1 MVNEEKELFKFV
13 NNPKYRTKVI
23 DRIHKEKDCEYEKKV
38 KTVEKERDKLIRERT
53 DEITKI
59 ANARWEKV
67 AGGKL
72 EINRTEGKARIN
84 GSECLFSSIR
94 SAEVNMLSGFRVVTK
109 ENSHS
114 KSKKHASLGGALAG
128 SILMAP
134 AGTVIGGVG
143 LGKTKTKTTGKSVTN
158 QIPTCMHLG
167 VLVNIDGFTSEIVLI
182 SSQVD
187 QSGLIFNRAQS
198 DAQTLI
204 SQLGAL
210 AHTPVPT
217 SFLKPEEEMSVKAI
231 DDQIS
236 NKREELETAIAD
248 RPVYTLPAMY
258 RTEEQKEMSDEEY
271 LQYLESTDNQR
282 VEERHANKIAF
293 KQEQAERKAVERQ
306 RRLDKREMRRNQKE
320 QNRDNVNHTE
330 MTKRVLVI
338 IYNIIFWI
346 LSVFYVLSA
355 LISFTSSGVLSGI
368 LFLLTALLINP
379 KVDEVISDRV
389 IKIPKWAIVVIMIVG
404 FFAGVLTFP
413 SA

>member
-1 MVNEEKELFKFV
+1 
-13 NNPKYRTKVI
+13 
-23 DRIHKEKDCEYEKKV
+23 
-38 KTVEKERDKLIRERT
+38 
-53 DEITKI
+53 
-59 ANARWEKV
+59 
-67 AGGKL
+67 
-72 EINRTEGKARIN
+72 
-84 GSECLFSSIR
+84 
-94 SAEVNMLSGFRVVTK
+94 MLSGFRVVTK

-128 SILMAP
+128 SILMGP

-236 NKREELETAIAD
+236 NKREEVETAIAD

-355 LISFTSSGVLSGI
+355 LISFTSLGVLSGI

>member
-128 SILMAP
+128 SILMGP

-368 LFLLTALLINP
+368 LFLLIALLINP

>member
-94 SAEVNMLSGFRVVTK
+94 SAEANMLSGFRVVTK

-128 SILMAP
+128 SILMGP

>member
-67 AGGKL
+67 ASGKL

-128 SILMAP
+128 SILMGP

-306 RRLDKREMRRNQKE
+306 RRLEKREMRRNQKE

>member
-128 SILMAP
+128 SILMGP

-248 RPVYTLPAMY
+248 RPVYTLPTMY

-306 RRLDKREMRRNQKE
+306 RRLDKREMRQNQKE

>member
-1 MVNEEKELFKFV
+1 MVDEEKELFKFV

-128 SILMAP
+128 SILMGP

-282 VEERHANKIAF
+282 VEEHHANKIAF